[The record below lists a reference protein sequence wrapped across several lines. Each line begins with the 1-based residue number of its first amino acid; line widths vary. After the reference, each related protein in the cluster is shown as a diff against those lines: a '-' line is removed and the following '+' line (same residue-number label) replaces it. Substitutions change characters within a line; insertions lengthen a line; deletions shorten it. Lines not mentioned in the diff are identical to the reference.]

1 MAVVNHV
8 EKKAKIDSVSIVR
21 FQIMTHCFL
30 SEIILST
37 SEINCLAFLAIE
49 GEQELN
55 AFCQKANAL
64 NLFKSSQT
72 VRNTISKAQKYN
84 LIVKEGRSKKK
95 IYINPDMKIQTKGN
109 IFLDYKFIA
118 VEASKS

>member
-8 EKKAKIDSVSIVR
+8 EKKAKINSTAAVR

-30 SEIILST
+30 SGIVLST
-37 SEINCLAFLAIE
+37 SEVDCLSLLAIE

-55 AFCQKANAL
+55 AFCQKATTL
-64 NLFKSSQT
+64 NVFKSAQT
-72 VRNTISKAQKYN
+72 VRNTIGKAEKFN
-84 LIVKEGRSKKK
+84 LVIKEGKSKKK
-95 IYINPDMKIQTKGN
+95 ISINPSMKVQTKGN

-118 VEASKS
+118 VETPEG

>member
-8 EKKAKIDSVSIVR
+8 EKKAKIDPVSAVR

-30 SEIILST
+30 SGIVLST
-37 SEINCLAFLAIE
+37 SEVDCLALLAIE

-55 AFCQKANAL
+55 TFCQKATTYKI
-64 NLFKSSQT
+64 FKSSQT
-72 VRNTISKAQKYN
+72 VRNTIGKAEKYN
-84 LIVKEGRSKKK
+84 LIIKEGKSKKK
-95 IYINPDMKIQTKGN
+95 LYVNPDMKIQTKGN

-118 VEASKS
+118 VETVKS

>member
-21 FQIMTHCFL
+21 FQIMTYCFL

-55 AFCQKANAL
+55 AFCQKANSL
-64 NLFKSSQT
+64 KLFKSAQT

-84 LIVKEGRSKKK
+84 LIVKQGKSKKK
-95 IYINPDMKIQTKGN
+95 IYLNPDMKIQTKGN